1 MNKVLVVGAGLFG
14 LDVAL
19 ELDKNGFEVVL
30 VEKNRQIL
38 TGTTLKSLLR
48 VHSGLHYPRDF
59 LTAQQSALGYAL
71 FRDKY
76 KDCIYNEFQNYY
88 AIAKHNSKTSAE
100 EFENFANKLGFPYH
114 KISKSF
120 HFKPEF
126 NTANISEMYHVKEGV
141 LDIPKLRYKFIRK
154 LNQSSIVVKN
164 QEEVV
169 GIEQSA
175 KSSSWI
181 ATIKVTSLS
190 SNVVRLYREEF
201 GFVVDATHLT
211 SKCFNSIGDQPNME
225 YQITHMLNIDYDALA
240 VGFTVI
246 DGNFLTIQPLIENGK
261 VLTTVYAPLP
271 SVRARQIDKNAPN
284 HWLDAGNLEDL
295 FSLEKAQKDIMSTV
309 SEWAPGLLDSKIVST
324 KTGIRVIEANVRD
337 SDRRRSLVR
346 ILAPNLFSIES
357 TKLDH
362 CIKVTEQLL
371 SLMMKVK

>member
-141 LDIPKLRYKFIRK
+141 LDIPKLRSKFIRK

-181 ATIKVTSLS
+181 ATIKVTSS
-190 SNVVRLYREEF
+190 SSAIRLYREEF
-201 GFVVDATHLT
+201 RFVVDATHLT

-225 YQITHMLNIDYDALA
+225 YQITHMLNIDYDAIA

-246 DGNFLTIQPLIENGK
+246 DGNFLTIQPLIENSK

-271 SVRARQIDKNAPN
+271 SVRARQISKSAPD
-284 HWLDAGNLEDL
+284 HWLDANNLEEL
-295 FSLEKAQKDIMSTV
+295 FSLETAQKEILKAV
-309 SEWAPGLLDSKIVST
+309 SEWAPGLLNSKIVST
-324 KTGIRVIEANVRD
+324 KTGIRVIESNVRD

-362 CIKVTEQLL
+362 CIKVTEQLVSSITKL
-371 SLMMKVK
+371 S

>member
-30 VEKNRQIL
+30 VEKNKQIL

-76 KDCIYNEFQNYY
+76 KDCIYDEFQNYY

-100 EFENFANKLGFPYH
+100 EFENFADKLGFPYH

-120 HFKPEF
+120 NFKPEF

-169 GIEQSA
+169 GIEQSI

-181 ATIKVTSLS
+181 ATIKGTSS
-190 SNVVRLYREEF
+190 SNAIRLYREEF
-201 GFVVDATHLT
+201 RFVVDATHLT
-211 SKCFNSIGDQPNME
+211 SKCFNLIGDQPNME
-225 YQITHMLNIDYDALA
+225 YQITHMLNIDYDAIA

-246 DGNFLTIQPLIENGK
+246 DGNFLTIQPLIENSK

-271 SVRARQIDKNAPN
+271 SVRVRQISKSAPD
-284 HWLDAGNLEDL
+284 HWLDANNLEEL
-295 FSLEKAQKDIMSTV
+295 FSLETAQKEILKAV

-324 KTGIRVIEANVRD
+324 KTGIRVIESNVRD

-362 CIKVTEQLL
+362 CIKVTEQLVSSITKL
-371 SLMMKVK
+371 S